1 MEILRL
7 LESVRNPFLDAFFS
21 LITHLGE
28 ETIFIVI
35 GIFIFWCINKKK
47 GYYILFVGFMGVVLN
62 QALKITFRIPRPW
75 VKDPSFTI
83 VESARAE
90 ATGYSFPS
98 GHTQVSV
105 GAYGSMARCFKNNI
119 LRIGCVIL
127 CVLVPLSRMY
137 LGVHTPLDVG
147 VSVVLALTLAFG
159 LYPLVNKALE
169 DKKRMRMLFGGI
181 IIISILYLGYV
192 ELFPFPKDI
201 DMENYLSALEN
212 AYKILGAMAG
222 VWVGYEIDERFVK
235 FETEATW
242 WKQILKVILGLIPV
256 LIIKSVLKEPLNIV
270 FMGSGFAHAVRYFM
284 ITLFACGIWPFTF
297 KYFRK

>member
-1 MEILRL
+1 MEFLKF
-7 LESVRNPFLDAFFS
+7 LESIRNPFLDGLFS

-28 ETIFIVI
+28 ETIFIII
-35 GIFIFWCINKKK
+35 GIFIFWCISKKK

-105 GAYGSMARCFKNNI
+105 GAYGSMARCFKNTV
-119 LRIGCVIL
+119 LRIICIIL

-147 VSVVLALTLAFG
+147 VSVALALLLTFG
-159 LYPLVNKALE
+159 LYPVVNKALE
-169 DKKRMRMLFGGI
+169 SKNRMRVLFLGI
-181 IIISILYLGYV
+181 IAISVLYLLYV
-192 ELFPFPKDI
+192 ELGSFPNDP
-201 DMENYLSALEN
+201 EGNYISALEN
-212 AYKILGAMAG
+212 AYKILGAMLG
-222 VWVGYEIDERFVK
+222 VWAGYEIDAKFIN
-235 FETEATW
+235 FETKAIW
-242 WKQILKVILGLIPV
+242 WAQILKVIIGLIPV
-256 LIIKSVLKEPLNIV
+256 LIIKSVLKAPLSMITGDALGNLI
-270 FMGSGFAHAVRYFM
+270 RYFL
-284 ITLFACGIWPFTF
+284 ITGFACGIWPFTF
-297 KYFRK
+297 KFFKNLK